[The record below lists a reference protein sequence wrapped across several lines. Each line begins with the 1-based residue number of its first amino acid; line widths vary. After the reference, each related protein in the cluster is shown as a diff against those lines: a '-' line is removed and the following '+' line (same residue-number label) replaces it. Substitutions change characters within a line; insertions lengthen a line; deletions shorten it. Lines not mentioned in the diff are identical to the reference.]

1 MNSDSQ
7 IFCIITVP
15 GALDVLRAVEVFL
28 DGGEGE
34 EVLRVGLARDLDL
47 PQHVP
52 LRRPPQHRA
61 QQTLKGTLHD
71 IKAQIYFD
79 KVKIG
84 HIYTTVGKLGLRLRA
99 INPFIILA
107 QGREGGGRSKAVVVP
122 KLSI

>member
-1 MNSDSQ
+1 MT
-7 IFCIITVP
+7 IP

-61 QQTLKGTLHD
+61 QQTLQGTLHD
-71 IKAQIYFD
+71 VQALIYFHTI
-79 KVKIG
+79 KIERCDNDSDDSCFVPTSWAALEK
-84 HIYTTVGKLGLRLRA
+84 YWAARWLVGRVFVSL
-99 INPFIILA
+99 
-107 QGREGGGRSKAVVVP
+107 
-122 KLSI
+122 LSDLVT